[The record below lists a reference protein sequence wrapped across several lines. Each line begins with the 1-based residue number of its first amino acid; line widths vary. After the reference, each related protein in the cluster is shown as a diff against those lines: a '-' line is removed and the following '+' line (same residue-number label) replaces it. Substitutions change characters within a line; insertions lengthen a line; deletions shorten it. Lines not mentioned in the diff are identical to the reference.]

1 MCRLFL
7 VLALAAAVAAG
18 CLRNPVTNKRQTRL
32 LSEASERA
40 IGAETRDELVKQY
53 GEVKDASVRAYV
65 SRVGLRVAAVSDRPR
80 LEYVY
85 TVLDTEVVNAFAAP
99 GGFIFVTRG
108 LLERTESEAELA
120 TVLGHETGHVC
131 AWHGVIAIQ
140 HEMGAGILTLLGT
153 VAAGVA
159 AGPEAAVAMLQT
171 AGLFSDLYLL
181 GYGRENEIQA
191 DQLGLRYALSAG
203 YDAQAALTFFQ
214 RLEKLEA
221 QAGADEWE
229 PYLRSHPP
237 TETRIALAKA
247 YLGRMEEFR
256 RPTPETAGDFS
267 AVKDRLVR
275 GEAKDMG
282 RVEGRRFVHPSLGV
296 SLEIPAGWSWEI
308 HNQEVLAGFQ
318 SPAGGAEG
326 ELRRRHL
333 GEPMKAE
340 EFARAYSLERRWKLL
355 RGREVVYPAGYGWL
369 GFFEGEGTMGDGYE
383 WRVLFITRGRTGWA
397 LACAAPGEKVTDFLL
412 PFEGILRSFQL
423 TGVADD
429 GGDKAGV
436 ESDLRVPA
444 LQRTGRDRKDPGGDS
459 GGRDRR
465 RVRRGGGRNPGVP
478 PDDGGPP
485 GGQSPS
491 P

>member
-1 MCRLFL
+1 M
-7 VLALAAAVAAG
+7 
-18 CLRNPVTNKRQTRL
+18 RNPVTNKRQTRL

-80 LEYVY
+80 LDYVY

-131 AWHGVIAIQ
+131 AWHGVAAIQ
-140 HEMGAGILTLLGT
+140 REMGAGILTLLGT

-159 AGPEAAVAMLQT
+159 AGPEAAVAMMQT

-181 GYGRENEIQA
+181 GYGRENEVQA

-203 YDAQAALTFFQ
+203 YDAQAELTFFQ

-237 TETRIALAKA
+237 TEIRIALAKD
-247 YLGRMEEFR
+247 YLARMEEFR
-256 RPTPETAGDFS
+256 RPAPETAGEFG
-267 AVKDRLVR
+267 AIKERLVR
-275 GEAKDMG
+275 GEAKNLG
-282 RVEGRRFVHPSLGV
+282 RVEGRRFVHPSMGV
-296 SLEIPAGWSWEI
+296 SLEIPSGWSWEI

-326 ELRRRHL
+326 ELRRRRL
-333 GEPMKAE
+333 AGPMKAE
-340 EFARAYSLERRWKLL
+340 EFARAYALERRWKPM

-369 GFFEGEGTMGDGYE
+369 GFFEGEGTMGEGYE
-383 WRVLFITRGRTGWA
+383 WRVLFITRGRIGWA

-412 PFEGILRSFQL
+412 PFEGILRSLQL
-423 TGVADD
+423 TGGVND
-429 GGDKAGV
+429 GGDKAGL
-436 ESDLRVPA
+436 ESEFRGPV
-444 LQRTGRDRKDPGGDS
+444 LQRAGHDRKDRRGDPGGSVPS
-459 GGRDRR
+459 GDHRRGR
-465 RVRRGGGRNPGVP
+465 RVDGRNPGGP
-478 PDDGGPP
+478 PDNGGAP